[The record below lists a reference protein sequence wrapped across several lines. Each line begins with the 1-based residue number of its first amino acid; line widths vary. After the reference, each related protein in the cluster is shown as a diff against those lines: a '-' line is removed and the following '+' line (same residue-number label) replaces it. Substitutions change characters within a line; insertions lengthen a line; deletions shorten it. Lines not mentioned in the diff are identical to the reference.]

1 MMRWQE
7 VKVMAV
13 KRWGARQRAR
23 FHSLMLLYG
32 SFPLSNLARTVSLSL
47 GSRDEEEEEE
57 EAAKAE
63 TWSSGGGV
71 ALYVEELL
79 DFDAPFNCRLSLKDF
94 DTLIHDL
101 DRELA
106 KQINICL

>member
-1 MMRWQE
+1 MHRLH
-7 VKVMAV
+7 
-13 KRWGARQRAR
+13 G
-23 FHSLMLLYG
+23 
-32 SFPLSNLARTVSLSL
+32 VSLHLKTANPTFNHVAVS
-47 GSRDEEEEEE
+47 GSADEDDVAE
-57 EAAKAE
+57 KKGE
-63 TWSSGGGV
+63 TWSQPGGGGGRGG
-71 ALYVEELL
+71 LYMDDFL

>member
-1 MMRWQE
+1 MRAKE
-7 VKVMAV
+7 VKLRPQGQLELQVRPKALC
-13 KRWGARQRAR
+13 
-23 FHSLMLLYG
+23 HSLL
-32 SFPLSNLARTVSLSL
+32 PVS
-47 GSRDEEEEEE
+47 GSREEEEEE
-57 EAAKAE
+57 EQKEAWPTGA
-63 TWSSGGGV
+63 TGGGHFV
-71 ALYVEELL
+71 DDFM

>member
-1 MMRWQE
+1 M
-7 VKVMAV
+7 K
-13 KRWGARQRAR
+13 
-23 FHSLMLLYG
+23 
-32 SFPLSNLARTVSLSL
+32 P
-47 GSRDEEEEEE
+47 
-57 EAAKAE
+57 E
-63 TWSSGGGV
+63 TWSSGERVG
-71 ALYVEELL
+71 LFVEELL

>member
-1 MMRWQE
+1 MDD
-7 VKVMAV
+7 
-13 KRWGARQRAR
+13 
-23 FHSLMLLYG
+23 F
-32 SFPLSNLARTVSLSL
+32 
-47 GSRDEEEEEE
+47 
-57 EAAKAE
+57 
-63 TWSSGGGV
+63 
-71 ALYVEELL
+71 L

>member
-1 MMRWQE
+1 MRAKE
-7 VKVMAV
+7 VKLRPQ
-13 KRWGARQRAR
+13 KRLGLQVWLKASC
-23 FHSLMLLYG
+23 HSL
-32 SFPLSNLARTVSLSL
+32 FCVS
-47 GSRDEEEEEE
+47 GSREEEEEE
-57 EAAKAE
+57 EQKEAWPPGA
-63 TWSSGGGV
+63 TGGHFV
-71 ALYVEELL
+71 DDYV

>member
-1 MMRWQE
+1 MTQTTSHSSSSSFLQPDGRCLLQFALFLWTFLI
-7 VKVMAV
+7 
-13 KRWGARQRAR
+13 
-23 FHSLMLLYG
+23 FHFISG
-32 SFPLSNLARTVSLSL
+32 S
-47 GSRDEEEEEE
+47 GDEEEE
-57 EAAKAE
+57 KKQT
-63 TWSSGGGV
+63 TWSSGGG
-71 ALYVEELL
+71 ALYMDEFL

>member
-1 MMRWQE
+1 MP
-7 VKVMAV
+7 VVV
-13 KRWGARQRAR
+13 
-23 FHSLMLLYG
+23 SG
-32 SFPLSNLARTVSLSL
+32 S
-47 GSRDEEEEEE
+47 GDEEEEE
-57 EAAKAE
+57 KKKV
-63 TWSSGGGV
+63 WSSGGRGD
-71 ALYVEELL
+71 LYVDDFM

>member
-1 MMRWQE
+1 MLISA
-7 VKVMAV
+7 AV
-13 KRWGARQRAR
+13 
-23 FHSLMLLYG
+23 LL
-32 SFPLSNLARTVSLSL
+32 SLSL
-47 GSRDEEEEEE
+47 LLVIVAVSGSGDEEEEEKK
-57 EAAKAE
+57 EA
-63 TWSSGGGV
+63 WSSGGGRGG
-71 ALYVEELL
+71 LYVDEFM

>member
-1 MMRWQE
+1 M
-7 VKVMAV
+7 VLIV
-13 KRWGARQRAR
+13 
-23 FHSLMLLYG
+23 SG
-32 SFPLSNLARTVSLSL
+32 S
-47 GSRDEEEEEE
+47 GDEEEDRKEV
-57 EAAKAE
+57 
-63 TWSSGGGV
+63 WSSGGGP
-71 ALYVEELL
+71 LYMDEFM

>member
-1 MMRWQE
+1 M
-7 VKVMAV
+7 
-13 KRWGARQRAR
+13 
-23 FHSLMLLYG
+23 S
-32 SFPLSNLARTVSLSL
+32 S

-57 EAAKAE
+57 EGKAE
-63 TWSSGGGV
+63 AWPPGGGGV
-71 ALYVEELL
+71 GLYVEELL

>member
-1 MMRWQE
+1 MRWQE
-7 VKVMAV
+7 VRV
-13 KRWGARQRAR
+13 KEVKSLQVVR
-23 FHSLMLLYG
+23 FRLEEFKWNKIPQVLSTLLVSG
-32 SFPLSNLARTVSLSL
+32 SK
-47 GSRDEEEEEE
+47 EEEEEE
-57 EAAKAE
+57 HKKA
-63 TWSSGGGV
+63 WSSAAGGGLFV
-71 ALYVEELL
+71 DEFI

>member
-1 MMRWQE
+1 M
-7 VKVMAV
+7 
-13 KRWGARQRAR
+13 
-23 FHSLMLLYG
+23 S
-32 SFPLSNLARTVSLSL
+32 P

-57 EAAKAE
+57 GKAE
-63 TWSSGGGV
+63 AWPPGGGV
-71 ALYVEELL
+71 GLYVEELL

>member
-1 MMRWQE
+1 
-7 VKVMAV
+7 
-13 KRWGARQRAR
+13 
-23 FHSLMLLYG
+23 MLIPVGPPVTLTPAAA
-32 SFPLSNLARTVSLSL
+32 SVSAS
-47 GSRDEEEEEE
+47 GDEEEEKK
-57 EAAKAE
+57 EA
-63 TWSSGGGV
+63 WSSGGGGGG
-71 ALYVEELL
+71 LYVEEFM

>member
-1 MMRWQE
+1 M
-7 VKVMAV
+7 
-13 KRWGARQRAR
+13 
-23 FHSLMLLYG
+23 
-32 SFPLSNLARTVSLSL
+32 
-47 GSRDEEEEEE
+47 
-57 EAAKAE
+57 
-63 TWSSGGGV
+63 WSSGGGG
-71 ALYVEELL
+71 LYVDDFL

>member
-1 MMRWQE
+1 M
-7 VKVMAV
+7 
-13 KRWGARQRAR
+13 
-23 FHSLMLLYG
+23 
-32 SFPLSNLARTVSLSL
+32 
-47 GSRDEEEEEE
+47 
-57 EAAKAE
+57 
-63 TWSSGGGV
+63 
-71 ALYVEELL
+71 YVEELL

>member
-1 MMRWQE
+1 MKKD
-7 VKVMAV
+7 V
-13 KRWGARQRAR
+13 
-23 FHSLMLLYG
+23 
-32 SFPLSNLARTVSLSL
+32 
-47 GSRDEEEEEE
+47 
-57 EAAKAE
+57 
-63 TWSSGGGV
+63 WSSGGG
-71 ALYVEELL
+71 LYLDEFM

>member
-1 MMRWQE
+1 MTQ
-7 VKVMAV
+7 VIPCAPLTQCDLSTAANSTVHHVAV
-13 KRWGARQRAR
+13 
-23 FHSLMLLYG
+23 SG
-32 SFPLSNLARTVSLSL
+32 S
-47 GSRDEEEEEE
+47 GDEEEVAE
-57 EAAKAE
+57 KKGE
-63 TWSSGGGV
+63 TWSQSGGGGRGG
-71 ALYVEELL
+71 LYMDDFL